1 MAMSS
6 ARASDGKWKEGNQDK
21 NENGEE
27 PQRQQ
32 RRRVGPPIRYL
43 LESEELSHGLRKA
56 HQSAATKPTQRRGRM
71 KAGGLTKAGGG
82 ASQMIDRFE
91 ATFATDRQT
100 GVHRQTY
107 LVHRDLQDCQVT
119 ISPCSVTMQRLL

>member
-1 MAMSS
+1 
-6 ARASDGKWKEGNQDK
+6 
-21 NENGEE
+21 
-27 PQRQQ
+27 
-32 RRRVGPPIRYL
+32 
-43 LESEELSHGLRKA
+43 
-56 HQSAATKPTQRRGRM
+56 M